1 MPTRNIFRPASLLA
15 FLPFLSLVLSA
26 GTTFQCKSQTSHM
39 FHQDCAV
46 AANQLILSLTRNDGQ
61 THIPNDDIMH
71 TVSRCQ
77 AIVRASGGE
86 KSVQGS
92 ALLLSFAQ
100 VGSRCQDGTFTERG
114 GTVSGGISGSAS
126 WKRGNNAR
134 SMKDRTM
141 GSIKRA
147 LSGSFRNFKREMG
160 GSSNLQRRGNG
171 EMMAA
176 RKGNNGEMYRL
187 MMVSAHGVPGL
198 APSSPQVNSM
208 FYQRSREFFQHHFTR
223 EDTSDLVFGNAYPIQ
238 GDTHVSVVTLGIKL
252 RGGQKSWKEF
262 VEGQRD
268 NGKVLKQLISDGITM
283 FTANKYVAAYFQV
296 LNASD
301 SPVFSF
307 LVYGYDSVDS
317 PLPS

>member
-1 MPTRNIFRPASLLA
+1 MPTRNIFRPASFLA
-15 FLPFLSLVLSA
+15 FLPFLPLALSA
-26 GTTFQCKSQTSHM
+26 GTTFQCNSQTSHM

-71 TVSRCQ
+71 TVNKCQ

-86 KSVQGS
+86 KTVQGS

-100 VGSRCQDGTFTERG
+100 VGSRCQDGTFTERD

-134 SMKDRTM
+134 SIKDRM

-147 LSGSFRNFKREMG
+147 MSGSFRNFQRDIDLG
-160 GSSNLQRRGNG
+160 NTLQRRGNG

-176 RKGNNGEMYRL
+176 RKGNNGQMYRL

-198 APSSPQVNSM
+198 APSSPQVSSM

-223 EDTSDLVFGNAYPIQ
+223 EDTSDLVFGNSYPIQ
-238 GDTHVSVVTLGIKL
+238 GNTHVSVVTLGIKL

-268 NGKVLKQLISDGITM
+268 NGKVLKQLISDGIAM
-283 FTANKYVAAYFQV
+283 FTVNKYVATYFQV
-296 LNASD
+296 LNAND

-307 LVYGYDSVDS
+307 LIYGYDSVDS

>member
-1 MPTRNIFRPASLLA
+1 MPTQTPFRPASVLA
-15 FLPFLSLVLSA
+15 FLPLLSLALSA
-26 GTTFQCKSQTSHM
+26 GTTFQCNSQTSHM

-71 TVSRCQ
+71 TIGGCQ
-77 AIVRASGGE
+77 ATVQASGGE

-100 VGSRCQDGTFTERG
+100 VGSRCQDGTFTESG
-114 GTVSGGISGSAS
+114 GTISGGIKGSAS

-134 SMKDRTM
+134 SVKERTLK
-141 GSIKRA
+141 SIKRA
-147 LSGSFRNFKREMG
+147 LSSSSRSFKRDMHRD
-160 GSSNLQRRGNG
+160 LQTRGNG
-171 EMMAA
+171 EMMGA

-208 FYQRSREFFQHHFTR
+208 FFQRSREFFQHHFTR
-223 EDTSDLVFGNAYPIQ
+223 EDTSDLVFGNSYPIQ
-238 GDTHVSVVTLGIKL
+238 GNTHVSVVTLGIKL
-252 RGGQKSWKEF
+252 RGGQTSWKAF
-262 VEGQRD
+262 VEGQKD
-268 NGKVLKQLISDGITM
+268 GGKVLKQLVTDGITM
-283 FTANKYVAAYFQV
+283 FTTNKYVAAYFQV
-296 LNASD
+296 INGSNA
-301 SPVFSF
+301 PVFSF
-307 LVYGYDSVDS
+307 MVYGYDSVDS

>member
-1 MPTRNIFRPASLLA
+1 MR
-15 FLPFLSLVLSA
+15 
-26 GTTFQCKSQTSHM
+26 
-39 FHQDCAV
+39 
-46 AANQLILSLTRNDGQ
+46 
-61 THIPNDDIMH
+61 
-71 TVSRCQ
+71 
-77 AIVRASGGE
+77 
-86 KSVQGS
+86 
-92 ALLLSFAQ
+92 
-100 VGSRCQDGTFTERG
+100 
-114 GTVSGGISGSAS
+114 
-126 WKRGNNAR
+126 
-134 SMKDRTM
+134 
-141 GSIKRA
+141 SIKRA

-223 EDTSDLVFGNAYPIQ
+223 EDTSDL
-238 GDTHVSVVTLGIKL
+238 L